1 MKNRVVRTEKVNMM
15 FELTHRVQGHCESE
29 NKNSPV
35 KNTEESLL
43 VGKIPME
50 ANGFD
55 SFVGR
60 SDTNIAHELTYRNLN
75 LYRQLEKD
83 LLTLDDFANYAWVVA
98 RLKIRGK

>member
-43 VGKIPME
+43 VGKISSHATM
-50 ANGFD
+50 FLD
-55 SFVGR
+55 SLCL
-60 SDTNIAHELTYRNLN
+60 SDTNFVQRIALLN
-75 LYRQLEKD
+75 RLEKD
-83 LLTLDDFANYAWVVA
+83 LIAAEDFANYAWAVA
-98 RLKIRGK
+98 RMKIGR